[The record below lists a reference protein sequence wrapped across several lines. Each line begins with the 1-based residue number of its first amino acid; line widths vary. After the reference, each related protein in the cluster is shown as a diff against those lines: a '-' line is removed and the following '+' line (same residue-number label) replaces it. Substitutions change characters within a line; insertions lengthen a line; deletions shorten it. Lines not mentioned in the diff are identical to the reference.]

1 MVQVAQKLQILT
13 KPYQITARRVVFCIA
28 NQCLKSWQLVEFCL
42 PAFKEVQKK
51 RKNSKNLKSLFSW
64 FLAVFFKFQFIERK
78 PWGDPRSGGAGYK
91 PGNFVHIE
99 RPVGRTPKGAI
110 VGKVSCTRFLVLVTK
125 PYQITAKYCFLAVGG
140 CYSAPL
146 DFLFFSVIFI

>member
-1 MVQVAQKLQILT
+1 MIFGFSNEAISDNSPKGGFLHSKPVLEKLAT
-13 KPYQITARRVVFCIA
+13 RRVLPPCI
-28 NQCLKSWQLVEFCL
+28 QGS
-42 PAFKEVQKK
+42 PKK

-110 VGKVSCTRFLVLVTK
+110 VGKVSCTRFWV
-125 PYQITAKYCFLAVGG
+125 
-140 CYSAPL
+140 
-146 DFLFFSVIFI
+146 FSLPRSGPRLS

>member
-1 MVQVAQKLQILT
+1 MIFGFSNEAISDNSPKGGFLHGKPVLEKLAT
-13 KPYQITARRVVFCIA
+13 RRVLPSCI
-28 NQCLKSWQLVEFCL
+28 QGS
-42 PAFKEVQKK
+42 PKK

-110 VGKVSCTRFLVLVTK
+110 VGKVSCTRFWV
-125 PYQITAKYCFLAVGG
+125 
-140 CYSAPL
+140 
-146 DFLFFSVIFI
+146 FSLPRSGPRLS